1 MAELSGKVALVT
13 GASRGIGR
21 ATALALAE
29 AGADVAVNY
38 AHNKDAADEVV
49 GLIQAK
55 GRKAKAYLAN
65 IGDAAAV
72 EAFVGQA
79 YADFGHIDIL
89 VNNAAINRDHS
100 FTKMTQKEWE
110 DVINTDLNG
119 PFYVTHLVVPK
130 MADSGGG
137 RVVFVTSMVGQIGA
151 FGQANYGAAKA
162 GLIGLTRTL
171 AREYA
176 RKSVLVNA
184 VAPGYTET
192 DMTSGIPEKVL
203 ESIKAQIPL
212 GRMAKPEEVAGAIVF
227 LAGPHATYIT
237 GQVLSVNGG
246 MFIGR

>member
-1 MAELSGKVALVT
+1 MQELSGMTALVT

-21 ATALALAE
+21 ATALALAD

-38 AHNKDAADEVV
+38 AHSKDAADEVV
-49 GLIQAK
+49 RLIEAK
-55 GRKAKAYLAN
+55 GRKARAYVGD
-65 IGDAAAV
+65 IGDAATV
-72 EAFVGQA
+72 ESFVA
-79 YADFGHIDIL
+79 AAEADFGHIDIL
-89 VNNAAINRDHS
+89 VNNAAINRDRS
-100 FTKMTQKEWE
+100 FTKMTPKDWE
-110 DVINTDLNG
+110 DVIQTDLNG
-119 PFYVTHLVVPK
+119 PFYVTHAVAPK
-130 MADSGGG
+130 MAERGQG
-137 RVVFVTSMVGQIGA
+137 RVIFVTSMVGQIGA

-176 RKSVLVNA
+176 RKNVLVNA

-203 ESIKAQIPL
+203 EAIKQQIPL
-212 GRMAKPEEVAGAIVF
+212 GRMAKAEEIAGAIVF

-237 GQVLSVNGG
+237 GQVVSVNGG

>member
-1 MAELSGKVALVT
+1 MADFNGQVALVT

-29 AGADVAVNY
+29 AGANVAVNY
-38 AHNKDAADEVV
+38 AHNKAAAAEVVKLIEGMGRTARAYAGDISDAAIVA
-49 GLIQAK
+49 Q
-55 GRKAKAYLAN
+55 
-65 IGDAAAV
+65 
-72 EAFVGQA
+72 FVAQV
-79 YADFGHIDIL
+79 YQDFGRIDIL

-100 FTKMTQKEWE
+100 FTKMTTQEWV

-119 PFYVTHLVVPK
+119 PFHVSHLVVPK
-130 MADSGGG
+130 MAEAGGG
-137 RVVFVTSMVGQIGA
+137 RVIFVTSMVGQIGA

-162 GLIGLTRTL
+162 GLIGLMRTL

-176 RKSVLVNA
+176 RKNVLVNA

-192 DMTSGIPEKVL
+192 DMTSGIPEKVM
-203 ESIKAQIPL
+203 ESIKSQIPL
-212 GRMAKPEEVAGAIVF
+212 GRMARAEEVAGAIAF
-227 LAGPHATYIT
+227 LAGPSATYIT